1 MGERLRDMDRKYF
14 GDKGGKHASRHF
26 ISAEEEEQEQARQKA
41 ADAKVKQEAD
51 ELAAPEEWAGQR
63 QERLLSRQRRQAKDE
78 SARGHFLPP
87 LGNAFD
93 ELRRGQKE
101 QKHKAAARSRVAGET
116 AAQDELEAKRRAIRR
131 KRLGMDQQEGA
142 PPAGGQSK
150 YAERRA
156 LVVERLVRQQ
166 KSSESAAAQEAAK
179 AMMEAALEIDVDALR
194 QEEEANI
201 KAAAEAAEKKLA
213 EQTADHKTLQADPAA
228 RRRSVL
234 HKGARG
240 YY

>member
-26 ISAEEEEQEQARQKA
+26 ISAEEEEQEQARQTA
-41 ADAKVKQEAD
+41 ADAKAKQEAD
-51 ELAAPEEWAGQR
+51 ELAVPEEWAGQR

-78 SARGHFLPP
+78 STRGHFLPP

-93 ELRRGQKE
+93 DLRRGQKE
-101 QKHKAAARSRVAGET
+101 QKHKAAARSRVAGDT

-131 KRLGMDQQEGA
+131 KHLGMDQGAA
-142 PPAGGQSK
+142 PPAGGQSV

-156 LVVERLVRQQ
+156 LVVERLARQQ
-166 KSSESAAAQEAAK
+166 KSSESAAAQQAAK
-179 AMMEAALEIDVDALR
+179 VMMEAALEIDLDALR
-194 QEEEANI
+194 QEEEASVT
-201 KAAAEAAEKKLA
+201 AAAEAAATKLA
-213 EQTADHKTLQADPAA
+213 EQTADHKTLQADPVA
-228 RRRSVL
+228 RRRSVA